1 MSQTL
6 AGPAE
11 FEEVIERSRF
21 LARAWPIEDVDAALA
36 HVADCA
42 REEASHHCWA
52 YRHGQQYRFHDANEP
67 AGTAGR
73 PILQAID
80 GQGCDRVLVVV
91 TRWFGG
97 IKLGAGG
104 LVRAYGGAAAECLR
118 RAAKRPLIAMSAF
131 GVRVAFAGESVL
143 RQLATEFAGEISE
156 ERYDA
161 DGLACHVTMPTANV
175 AAFSLRLRD
184 ASRGR
189 ASIQADAG

>member
-6 AGPAE
+6 AGPAV

-36 HVADCA
+36 HVAECA

-118 RAAKRPLIAMSAF
+118 RAPKRQLIEMAEF
-131 GVRVAFAGESVL
+131 GVRVDFAAESML
-143 RQLATEFAGEISE
+143 RQLVAEFTGALSGEV
-156 ERYDA
+156 YDA
-161 DGLACHVTMPTANV
+161 QGLSCRVRMP
-175 AAFSLRLRD
+175 AAQVDAFTIRLRD

-189 ASIQADAG
+189 ATVTTDH